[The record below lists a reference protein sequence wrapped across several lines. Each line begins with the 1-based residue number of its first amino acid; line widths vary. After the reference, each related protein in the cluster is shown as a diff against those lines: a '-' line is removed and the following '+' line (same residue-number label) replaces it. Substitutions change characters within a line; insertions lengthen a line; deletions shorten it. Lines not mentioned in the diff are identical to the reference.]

1 VSVTLQPFSSND
13 ATEAKFRELVAA
25 LEPLGAA
32 RDAFY
37 ADAYTA
43 YPLGSVLYA
52 LKRSP
57 LTRILT
63 EETFRKSFASI
74 YEFFTRPGTF
84 EFYLSLLRTIFGEG
98 AIITFTVPAPG
109 KLEIDI
115 DVLSAELETFLARR
129 IVDNEYVYDTVV
141 DEAADQ
147 VLFQGVVGV
156 ATQAELDKLMAELR
170 VDGIYTTAT
179 LTLS

>member
-98 AIITFTVPAPG
+98 GNHHVYRACSRETRDRYRCAVGRAR
-109 KLEIDI
+109 
-115 DVLSAELETFLARR
+115 DVSRASHRR
-129 IVDNEYVYDTVV
+129 
-141 DEAADQ
+141 
-147 VLFQGVVGV
+147 
-156 ATQAELDKLMAELR
+156 
-170 VDGIYTTAT
+170 
-179 LTLS
+179 